1 MAIDLTAGDFQAVDT
16 AQVDRVTC
24 LLGTATSAGAPQ
36 ISPKGSMMVFD
47 GTRLAYWERAGRSA
61 IANIKANSKVVVYY
75 RNPGRK
81 LLWRFYG
88 NAEAHP
94 AGALCD
100 AVWSRTIP
108 DEREKD
114 PDKKGMAVVI
124 DVTLINDLSGKVIQ
138 QA

>member
-1 MAIDLTAGDFQAVDT
+1 MPIDLTDGDFQALDT
-16 AQVDRVTC
+16 AQVDKLTC
-24 LLGTATSAGAPQ
+24 LLGTASSSGAPQ

-61 IANIKANSKVVVYY
+61 IANIKANPQVVVYY
-75 RNPGRK
+75 RNSGRK

-88 NAEAHP
+88 TAEAHP
-94 AGALCD
+94 EGALCD

-108 DEREKD
+108 EEREKD

-124 DVTLINDLSGKVIQ
+124 NVTLINDLSGKIYQ